1 MVKQMVKQMRK
12 LSCRLLLAALC
23 LSSQIQAATQ
33 LKASVDKNPA
43 MYGEAIMLQLVLDE
57 KVDAGALDFAV
68 LEADFRV
75 TGPSVSQS
83 MQIIN
88 GQSSQSTSWQL
99 SLFPRRTGSLLIP
112 AFKVGNLSSDPIRI
126 EVQPASQAQG
136 KGAELFLQNSFSSAT
151 VHVQQMLYYEIK
163 IYFKGELQRGNLSQP
178 ELPGADVEQV
188 GKDVENSEIVNGERY
203 QTITRRYSVI
213 PQKSGALSLKPPFF
227 NGEMIDRDN
236 SRYDYFA
243 RTKAVSAEGQ
253 PLQLE
258 VRPIPDG
265 QQQNW
270 LASELVAMNDE
281 WNPAGLTLVQG
292 EPVTRTITLTAMDL
306 ADHQLPDLQLGTVPG
321 AKIYPEQ
328 PQSRKAER
336 KGRIVAQKVFSYAI
350 IADKAG
356 TLTLPEVRVRW
367 WNTKTNQPDEAVLS
381 AVTLQVEP
389 NPQQPQQS
397 DPVAAAETSAP
408 DAAAT
413 APVSDW
419 YFSYSSWLLLGVWL
433 LTLAAWA
440 LSMRRADGDGDG
452 DDQTTQPRAVS
463 SSDVRF
469 NSRKLK
475 QACQQHDA
483 SQAREQLLRWAQQ
496 LIAPDIESLADILR
510 HLPDGAL
517 KTQIQQLS
525 YQGYQ
530 RAGVQWQG
538 QALLEAWA
546 HFHHQPAVTAPGLT
560 PLYPRG

>member
-1 MVKQMVKQMRK
+1 MVNQMVNQMVKFAG
-12 LSCRLLLAALC
+12 RLLVLMLC
-23 LSSQIQAATQ
+23 LSSQVQAATQ

-57 KVDAGALDFAV
+57 KVDAGAIDFAS

-99 SLFPRRTGSLLIP
+99 SLFPRRTGTLTIP
-112 AFKVGNLSSDPIRI
+112 AFQLGALSSEPISL
-126 EVQPASQAQG
+126 EVQPASQASG
-136 KGAELFLQNSFSSAT
+136 KGAELFLQNSFSSDT

-178 ELPGADVEQV
+178 ELAGADVEQV
-188 GKDVENSEIVNGERY
+188 GKDIENSEIVNGERY

-213 PQKSGALSLKPPFF
+213 PQKSGTLTLNPPFF

-253 PLQLE
+253 ALSLQ
-258 VRPIPDG
+258 VKPIPDG

-270 LASELVAMNDE
+270 LASELVALTEE
-281 WNPAGLTLVQG
+281 WNPAGDQLVQG
-292 EPVTRTITLTAMDL
+292 EPVTRTITLTALDL
-306 ADHQLPDLQLGTVPG
+306 ADNQLPDLQLGTVAG

-356 TLTLPEVRVRW
+356 SLTLPEVRVRW

-381 AVTLQVEP
+381 AVTLQVAP
-389 NPQQPQQS
+389 NPQQ
-397 DPVAAAETSAP
+397 VAQPEP
-408 DAAAT
+408 AAT
-413 APVSDW
+413 TTSTADRIPPAYVSDW
-419 YFSYSSWLLLGVWL
+419 HFSYSSWLLLSLWL
-433 LTLAAWA
+433 LTLAAWGLWA
-440 LSMRRADGDGDG
+440 MAA
-452 DDQTTQPRAVS
+452 PRAAKHDNTNLPRS
-463 SSDVRF
+463 TAGSELRF

-483 SQAREQLLRWAQQ
+483 ALAREQLLRWAQQ
-496 LIAPDIESLADILR
+496 LIDANIESLTDLVQ

-530 RAGVQWQG
+530 PAGVQWQG

-546 HFHHQPAVTAPGLT
+546 HFHHQPAASGEGLA

>member
-1 MVKQMVKQMRK
+1 MVNQMVNQMVK
-12 LSCRLLLAALC
+12 LAGRLLLLTLC
-23 LSSQIQAATQ
+23 LLSQVQAATQ

-57 KVDAGALDFAV
+57 KVDAGAIDFAS

-83 MQIIN
+83 MQIVN

-99 SLFPRRTGSLLIP
+99 SLFPRRTGSLTIP
-112 AFKVGNLSSDPIRI
+112 AFQLGALRSEPISL
-126 EVQPASQAQG
+126 EVQPASQTSG
-136 KGAELFLQNSFSSAT
+136 KGAELFLQNSFSSES

-178 ELPGADVEQV
+178 ELAGADVEQV
-188 GKDVENSEIVNGERY
+188 GKDIENSEIVNGERY

-213 PQKSGALSLKPPFF
+213 PQKSGTLTLNPPFF

-253 PLQLE
+253 PLTLQ
-258 VRPIPDG
+258 VKSIPDG

-270 LASELVAMNDE
+270 LASELVALTEE
-281 WNPAGLTLVQG
+281 WNPAGDQLVQG
-292 EPVTRTITLTAMDL
+292 EPVTRTITLTALDL
-306 ADHQLPDLQLGTVPG
+306 ADNQLPDLQLGTVAG

-356 TLTLPEVRVRW
+356 SLTLPEVRVRW

-381 AVTLQVEP
+381 AVTLQVAA
-389 NPQQPQQS
+389 NPQQVQQAE
-397 DPVAAAETSAP
+397 PTAAITT
-408 DAAAT
+408 AADRTPA
-413 APVSDW
+413 AQISDW
-419 YFSYSSWLLLGVWL
+419 HFSYSSWLLLGLWL
-433 LTLAAWA
+433 LTLAAWGLWA
-440 LSMRRADGDGDG
+440 IAATRAAQNDNTNLPR
-452 DDQTTQPRAVS
+452 TTGGS
-463 SSDVRF
+463 ELRF

-483 SQAREQLLRWAQQ
+483 ALAREQLLRWAQQ
-496 LIAPDIESLADILR
+496 LIDANIESLSDLVQQ
-510 HLPDGAL
+510 LPDGAL
-517 KTQIQQLS
+517 KTHIQQLS

-530 RAGVQWQG
+530 PAGMQWQG

-546 HFHHQPAVTAPGLT
+546 HFHHQPEKNAEGLA

>member
-1 MVKQMVKQMRK
+1 MVK
-12 LSCRLLLAALC
+12 LCSRLLLFAMC
-23 LSSQIQAATQ
+23 LLGQVQAATQ

-43 MYGEAIMLQLVLDE
+43 MYGEAVILQLMLDE
-57 KVDAGALDFAV
+57 KVDAGAIDFAV

-75 TGPSVSQS
+75 SGPSVSQS

-99 SLFPRRTGSLLIP
+99 SLFPRRTGTLTIP
-112 AFKVGNLSSDPIRI
+112 AFTAGGQSSQPIHL
-126 EVQPASQAQG
+126 EVLPASQAAG
-136 KGAELFLQNSFSSAT
+136 KGAELFLENSFSANT

-178 ELPGADVEQV
+178 EIAGADVEQV

-213 PQKSGALSLKPPFF
+213 PQKSGHLTLTAPFF

-253 PLQLE
+253 ALQLD
-258 VRPIPDG
+258 VQPIPDG

-270 LASELVAMNDE
+270 LASELVALTEE
-281 WNPAGLTLVQG
+281 WTPATPQLVQG

-306 ADHQLPDLQLGTVPG
+306 ADNQLPDLQLGSVTG

-336 KGRIVAQKVFSYAI
+336 NGRIVAQKVFSYAI

-367 WNTKTNQPDEAVLS
+367 WNTKTNQPDEAVLA
-381 AVTLQVEP
+381 AVTLQVQP
-389 NPQQPQQS
+389 NPQQMPAP
-397 DPVAAAETSAP
+397 DPVAT
-408 DAAAT
+408 AAT
-413 APVSDW
+413 ATVVAAPPAHSDW
-419 YFSYSSWLLLGVWL
+419 YFSYSSWLLLFLWL
-433 LTLAAWA
+433 STLLLWFWRSQRPATPQP
-440 LSMRRADGDGDG
+440 LSDSAKHAD
-452 DDQTTQPRAVS
+452 S
-463 SSDVRF
+463 EVRF

-475 QACQQHDA
+475 QACQQNDA
-483 SQAREQLLRWAQQ
+483 SQVRQQLLRWAQQ
-496 LIAPDIESLADILR
+496 LLDAEIESLSDIVQR
-510 HLPDGAL
+510 LPDGAL
-517 KTQIQQLS
+517 KTQIRQLS

-530 RAGVQWQG
+530 PAGSSWHG
-538 QALLEAWA
+538 QPLLEAWA
-546 HFHHQPAVTAPGLT
+546 HFHHQPQTSKAGLA
-560 PLYPRG
+560 PLYPRR

>member
-1 MVKQMVKQMRK
+1 MLK
-12 LSCRLLLAALC
+12 LCKRLLLLALC
-23 LSSQIQAATQ
+23 LVSPVHAATQ

-43 MYGEAIMLQLVLDE
+43 MYGEAIILQLQLDE
-57 KVDAGALDFAV
+57 KVDAGVLDFAA

-75 TGPSVSQS
+75 SGPSVSQS
-83 MQIIN
+83 MQIVN

-99 SLFPRRTGSLLIP
+99 SLFPRRTGTLTIP
-112 AFKVGNLSSDPIRI
+112 TFSVGALSSEPIKI

-136 KGAELFLQNSFSSAT
+136 QGAELFLQNSFST
-151 VHVQQMLYYEIK
+151 DQVHVQQMLYYEIK

-178 ELPGADVEQV
+178 ELAGADVEQV
-188 GKDVENSEIVNGERY
+188 GKDVEGSEIVNGERY
-203 QTITRRYSVI
+203 QTITRRYSVV
-213 PQKSGALSLKPPFF
+213 PQKSGDLTLNAPFF

-253 PLQLE
+253 PITLQ
-258 VRPIPDG
+258 VKPIPDG
-265 QQQNW
+265 QQQAW
-270 LASELVAMNDE
+270 LASELVALTDE
-281 WNPAGLTLVQG
+281 WNPAGQNLVQG

-306 ADHQLPDLQLGTVPG
+306 ADHQLPDLQLGTVAG

-367 WNTKTNQPDEAVLS
+367 WNTKTNQPDEAVLA
-381 AVTLQVEP
+381 AVTLQVTA
-389 NPQQPQQS
+389 NPQQPATT
-397 DPVAAAETSAP
+397 AALSVP
-408 DAAAT
+408 T
-413 APVSDW
+413 APVAVQHPVSAW
-419 YFSYSSWLLLGVWL
+419 QFTYTTWLFLGLWL
-433 LTLAAWA
+433 LTAALWLVSA
-440 LSMRRADGDGDG
+440 ARRRPPK
-452 DDQTTQPRAVS
+452 QPQSVAS
-463 SSDVRF
+463 SEVRF

-483 SQAREQLLRWAQQ
+483 AVAREQLLRWAQQ
-496 LIAPDIESLADILR
+496 LIAPNIDSLADILR

-517 KTQIQQLS
+517 KSQIQQLS

-530 RAGVQWQG
+530 PAGSEWQG
-538 QALLEAWA
+538 LALFEAWA
-546 HFHHQPAVTAPGLT
+546 HFHHQHPSTASGLA
-560 PLYPRG
+560 PLYPQSS

>member
-1 MVKQMVKQMRK
+1 MVNQMVNQLVK
-12 LSCRLLLAALC
+12 LTGRLLLLTLC
-23 LSSQIQAATQ
+23 LISQVQAATQ

-43 MYGEAIMLQLVLDE
+43 MYGEAIMLQLMLDE
-57 KVDAGALDFAV
+57 KVDAGAIDFAS

-83 MQIIN
+83 MQIVN

-99 SLFPRRTGSLLIP
+99 SLFPRRTGTLIIP
-112 AFKVGNLSSDPIRI
+112 AFQIGTISSEPISL
-126 EVQPASQAQG
+126 EVQPASQASG
-136 KGAELFLQNSFSSAT
+136 KGAELFLQNSFSSDT

-178 ELPGADVEQV
+178 ELAGADVEQV
-188 GKDVENSEIVNGERY
+188 GKDIENSEIVNGERY

-213 PQKSGALSLKPPFF
+213 PQKSGTLTLNPPFF

-243 RTKAVSAEGQ
+243 RTKAVSAEGEALS
-253 PLQLE
+253 LQ
-258 VRPIPDG
+258 VKPIPDG

-270 LASELVAMNDE
+270 LASELVALSDE
-281 WNPAGLTLVQG
+281 WNPAGDQLVQG
-292 EPVTRTITLTAMDL
+292 EPVTRTITLTALDL
-306 ADHQLPDLQLGTVPG
+306 ADNQLPDLQLGTVAG

-356 TLTLPEVRVRW
+356 SLTLPEVRVRW
-367 WNTKTNQPDEAVLS
+367 WNTKTNQPDEAVLN
-381 AVTLQVEP
+381 AVTLQVAP
-389 NPQQPQQS
+389 NPQQVPQ
-397 DPVAAAETSAP
+397 PEP
-408 DAAAT
+408 AAT
-413 APVSDW
+413 STNTVTDSLPPTQISDW
-419 YFSYSSWLLLGVWL
+419 HFSYSSWLLLGLWL
-433 LTLAAWA
+433 LTLVAWGWWA
-440 LSMRRADGDGDG
+440 ISAPHDVRNDKISE
-452 DDQTTQPRAVS
+452 PRATS
-463 SSDVRF
+463 ASELRF

-483 SQAREQLLRWAQQ
+483 ALAREQLLRWAQQ
-496 LIAPDIESLADILR
+496 LINANIESLADLVQ

-530 RAGVQWQG
+530 PAGVQWQG

-546 HFHHQPAVTAPGLT
+546 HFHHQPGTTAEGLA
-560 PLYPRG
+560 PLYPRS

>member
-1 MVKQMVKQMRK
+1 MVNQMVNQMVK
-12 LSCRLLLAALC
+12 LAGRLLLLTLC
-23 LSSQIQAATQ
+23 LISQVQAATQ

-57 KVDAGALDFAV
+57 KVDAGAIDFAS

-83 MQIIN
+83 MQIVN

-99 SLFPRRTGSLLIP
+99 SLFPRRTGTLAIP
-112 AFKVGNLSSDPIRI
+112 AFQIGALSSEPISL
-126 EVQPASQAQG
+126 EVQPASQASG
-136 KGAELFLQNSFSSAT
+136 KGAELFLQNSFSSES

-178 ELPGADVEQV
+178 ELAGADVEQV
-188 GKDVENSEIVNGERY
+188 GKDIENSEIVNGERY

-213 PQKSGALSLKPPFF
+213 PQKSGTLTLNPPFF

-253 PLQLE
+253 ALSLQ
-258 VRPIPDG
+258 VMPIPDG

-270 LASELVAMNDE
+270 LASELVALTEE
-281 WNPAGLTLVQG
+281 WNPAGDQLIQG
-292 EPVTRTITLTAMDL
+292 EPVTRTITLTALDL
-306 ADHQLPDLQLGTVPG
+306 ADNQLPDLQLGTVAG

-356 TLTLPEVRVRW
+356 SLTLPEVRVRW

-381 AVTLQVEP
+381 AVTLQVAP
-389 NPQQPQQS
+389 NPQAVSQPE
-397 DPVAAAETSAP
+397 PAATTTTSADRVQP
-408 DAAAT
+408 T
-413 APVSDW
+413 QVSDW
-419 YFSYSSWLLLGVWL
+419 HFSYSSWLLLSLWL
-433 LTLAAWA
+433 LTLAAWGLWA
-440 LSMRRADGDGDG
+440 MAAPRTAEHDNTKLPR
-452 DDQTTQPRAVS
+452 TTAGS
-463 SSDVRF
+463 ELRF

-483 SQAREQLLRWAQQ
+483 ALAREQLLRWAQQ
-496 LIAPDIESLADILR
+496 LISANIESLTDLVQ

-530 RAGVQWQG
+530 PAGAQWQG

-546 HFHHQPAVTAPGLT
+546 HFHHQPVTTAEGLA

>member
-1 MVKQMVKQMRK
+1 MVNQMVK
-12 LSCRLLLAALC
+12 LAGRLLLLTLC
-23 LSSQIQAATQ
+23 LSSQVQAATQ

-43 MYGEAIMLQLVLDE
+43 MYGEAIMLQLQLDE
-57 KVDAGALDFAV
+57 KVDAGAIDFAS

-83 MQIIN
+83 MQIVN

-99 SLFPRRTGSLLIP
+99 SLYPRRTGTLTIP
-112 AFKVGNLSSDPIRI
+112 AFQIGALSSDPISL
-126 EVQPASQAQG
+126 EVQPASQASG
-136 KGAELFLQNSFSSAT
+136 KGAELFLQNTFSNES

-178 ELPGADVEQV
+178 ELAGADVEQV
-188 GKDVENSEIVNGERY
+188 GKDIENSEIVNGERY

-213 PQKSGALSLKPPFF
+213 PQKSGSLTLNPPFF

-253 PLQLE
+253 PLTLQ
-258 VRPIPDG
+258 VKPIPDG

-270 LASELVAMNDE
+270 LASELVALSEE
-281 WNPAGLTLVQG
+281 WTPTGDQLVQG
-292 EPVTRTITLTAMDL
+292 EPVTRTITLTALDL
-306 ADHQLPDLQLGTVPG
+306 ADNQLPDLQLGSVAG

-356 TLTLPEVRVRW
+356 SLTLPEVRVRW

-381 AVTLQVEP
+381 AVTLQVAA
-389 NPQQPQQS
+389 NPQQVQQAE
-397 DPVAAAETSAP
+397 PAALTTTTGDRIQPE
-408 DAAAT
+408 
-413 APVSDW
+413 PVSNW
-419 YFSYSSWLLLGVWL
+419 HFSYSSWLLLSLWL
-433 LTLAAWA
+433 LTLAAWGLWA
-440 LSMRRADGDGDG
+440 IAASRTASIDNSSLPR
-452 DDQTTQPRAVS
+452 TTGGS
-463 SSDVRF
+463 ELRF

-475 QACQQHDA
+475 QACQQNDA
-483 SQAREQLLRWAQQ
+483 TLAREQLLRWAQQ
-496 LIAPDIESLADILR
+496 LIDAKIESLADLVQQ
-510 HLPDGAL
+510 LPDGAL

-530 RAGVQWQG
+530 PAGVQWQG
-538 QALLEAWA
+538 HALLEAWA
-546 HFHHQPAVTAPGLT
+546 HFHHQPAANAEGLT

>member
-1 MVKQMVKQMRK
+1 MVNQMVK
-12 LSCRLLLAALC
+12 LAGRLLLLTLC
-23 LSSQIQAATQ
+23 LLSQVQAATQ

-57 KVDAGALDFAV
+57 KVDAGAIDFAS

-83 MQIIN
+83 MQIVN

-99 SLFPRRTGSLLIP
+99 SLFPRRTGSLTIP
-112 AFKVGNLSSDPIRI
+112 AFQLGALRSEPISL
-126 EVQPASQAQG
+126 EVQPASQTSG
-136 KGAELFLQNSFSSAT
+136 KGAELFLQNSFSSES

-178 ELPGADVEQV
+178 ELAGADVEQV
-188 GKDVENSEIVNGERY
+188 GKDIENSEIVNGERY

-213 PQKSGALSLKPPFF
+213 PQKSGTLTLNPPFF

-253 PLQLE
+253 PLTLQ
-258 VRPIPDG
+258 VKSIPDG

-270 LASELVAMNDE
+270 LASELVALTEE
-281 WNPAGLTLVQG
+281 WNPAGDQLVQG
-292 EPVTRTITLTAMDL
+292 EPVTRTITLTALDL
-306 ADHQLPDLQLGTVPG
+306 ADNQLPDLQLGTVAG

-356 TLTLPEVRVRW
+356 SLTLPEVRVRW

-381 AVTLQVEP
+381 AVTLQVAA
-389 NPQQPQQS
+389 NPQQVQQAE
-397 DPVAAAETSAP
+397 PTAAITT
-408 DAAAT
+408 AADRTPA
-413 APVSDW
+413 AQISDW
-419 YFSYSSWLLLGVWL
+419 HFSYSSWLLLGLWL
-433 LTLAAWA
+433 LTLAAWGLWA
-440 LSMRRADGDGDG
+440 IAATRAAQNDNTNLPR
-452 DDQTTQPRAVS
+452 TTGGS
-463 SSDVRF
+463 ELRF

-483 SQAREQLLRWAQQ
+483 ALAREQLLRWAQQ
-496 LIAPDIESLADILR
+496 LIDANIESLSDLVQQ
-510 HLPDGAL
+510 LPDGAL
-517 KTQIQQLS
+517 KTHIQQLS

-530 RAGVQWQG
+530 PAGMQWQG

-546 HFHHQPAVTAPGLT
+546 HFHHQPEKNAEGLA

>member
-1 MVKQMVKQMRK
+1 MVK
-12 LSCRLLLAALC
+12 LAGRLLLLTLC
-23 LSSQIQAATQ
+23 LISQVQAATQ

-57 KVDAGALDFAV
+57 KVDAGAIDFAS

-83 MQIIN
+83 MQIVN

-99 SLFPRRTGSLLIP
+99 SLFPRRTGTLTIP
-112 AFKVGNLSSDPIRI
+112 AFQIGALSSEPISL
-126 EVQPASQAQG
+126 EVQPASQASG
-136 KGAELFLQNSFSSAT
+136 KGAELFLQNSFSSES

-178 ELPGADVEQV
+178 ELAGADVEQV
-188 GKDVENSEIVNGERY
+188 GKDIENSEIVNGERY

-213 PQKSGALSLKPPFF
+213 PQKSGTLTLNPPFF

-253 PLQLE
+253 ALSLQ
-258 VRPIPDG
+258 VKPIPDG

-270 LASELVAMNDE
+270 LASELVALTEE
-281 WNPAGLTLVQG
+281 WNPAGDQLIQG
-292 EPVTRTITLTAMDL
+292 EPVTRTITLTALDL
-306 ADHQLPDLQLGTVPG
+306 ADNQLPDLQLGTVAG

-356 TLTLPEVRVRW
+356 SLTLPEVRVRW

-381 AVTLQVEP
+381 AVTLQVAP
-389 NPQQPQQS
+389 NPQAVSQPE
-397 DPVAAAETSAP
+397 PAATTTTSADRVQP
-408 DAAAT
+408 T
-413 APVSDW
+413 QVSDW
-419 YFSYSSWLLLGVWL
+419 HFSYSSWLLLSLWL
-433 LTLAAWA
+433 LTLAAWGLWA
-440 LSMRRADGDGDG
+440 MAAPRTAERDNTKLPR
-452 DDQTTQPRAVS
+452 TTAGS
-463 SSDVRF
+463 ELRF

-483 SQAREQLLRWAQQ
+483 ALAREQLLRWAQQ
-496 LIAPDIESLADILR
+496 LISANIESLTDLVQ

-530 RAGVQWQG
+530 PAGAQWQG

-546 HFHHQPAVTAPGLT
+546 HFHHQPVTTAEGLA

>member
-1 MVKQMVKQMRK
+1 MVNQMVNQMVK
-12 LSCRLLLAALC
+12 LAGRLLLLTLC
-23 LSSQIQAATQ
+23 LSSQVQAATQ

-43 MYGEAIMLQLVLDE
+43 MYGEAIMLQLQLDE
-57 KVDAGALDFAV
+57 KVDAGAIDFAS

-83 MQIIN
+83 MQIVN

-99 SLFPRRTGSLLIP
+99 SLYPRRTGTLTIP
-112 AFKVGNLSSDPIRI
+112 AFQIGALSSDPISL
-126 EVQPASQAQG
+126 EVQPASQASG
-136 KGAELFLQNSFSSAT
+136 KGAELFLQNTFSSES

-178 ELPGADVEQV
+178 ELAGADVEQV
-188 GKDVENSEIVNGERY
+188 GKDIENSEIVNGERY

-213 PQKSGALSLKPPFF
+213 PQKSGTLTLNPPFF

-253 PLQLE
+253 PLTLQ
-258 VRPIPDG
+258 VKPIPDG

-270 LASELVAMNDE
+270 LASELVALSEE
-281 WNPAGLTLVQG
+281 WTPAGDQLVQG
-292 EPVTRTITLTAMDL
+292 EPVTRTITLTALDL
-306 ADHQLPDLQLGTVPG
+306 ADNQLPDLQLGSVAG

-356 TLTLPEVRVRW
+356 SLTLPEVRVRW

-381 AVTLQVEP
+381 AVTLQVAV
-389 NPQQPQQS
+389 NPQQVEQAE
-397 DPVAAAETSAP
+397 PVALTTTTSDSIQAES
-408 DAAAT
+408 
-413 APVSDW
+413 VSNW
-419 YFSYSSWLLLGVWL
+419 HFSYSSWLMLGLWL
-433 LTLAAWA
+433 LTLAAWGLWA
-440 LSMRRADGDGDG
+440 IAAPRTAS
-452 DDQTTQPRAVS
+452 DDNASLPHKKGS
-463 SSDVRF
+463 SELRF

-475 QACQQHDA
+475 QACQQNDA
-483 SQAREQLLRWAQQ
+483 TLAREQLLRWAQQ
-496 LIAPDIESLADILR
+496 LIHANIESLADLVQQ
-510 HLPDGAL
+510 LPDGAL
-517 KTQIQQLS
+517 KTQIQLLS

-530 RAGVQWQG
+530 PAGVQWQG
-538 QALLEAWA
+538 HALLEAWA
-546 HFHHQPAVTAPGLT
+546 HFHHQPAANAEGLT

>member
-1 MVKQMVKQMRK
+1 MVNQMVK
-12 LSCRLLLAALC
+12 LAGLLLLFTLC
-23 LSSQIQAATQ
+23 LSSQTQAATQ

-43 MYGEAIMLQLVLDE
+43 MYGEAIMLQLQLDE
-57 KVDAGALDFAV
+57 KVDAGAIDFAS

-83 MQIIN
+83 MQIVN

-99 SLFPRRTGSLLIP
+99 SLFPRRTGTLTIP
-112 AFKVGNLSSDPIRI
+112 AFQIGALSSEPISL
-126 EVQPASQAQG
+126 EVQPASQASG
-136 KGAELFLQNSFSSAT
+136 KGAELFLQNSFSSES

-178 ELPGADVEQV
+178 ELAGADVEQV
-188 GKDVENSEIVNGERY
+188 GKDIENSEIVNGERY

-213 PQKSGALSLKPPFF
+213 PQKSGTLTLNPPFF

-253 PLQLE
+253 TLSLQ
-258 VRPIPDG
+258 VKPIPDG

-270 LASELVAMNDE
+270 LASELVALSEE
-281 WNPAGLTLVQG
+281 WTPAGDQLVQG
-292 EPVTRTITLTAMDL
+292 EPVTRTITLTALDL
-306 ADHQLPDLQLGTVPG
+306 ADNQLPDLQLGSVAG

-356 TLTLPEVRVRW
+356 SLTLPEVRVRW

-381 AVTLQVEP
+381 AVTLQVAP
-389 NPQQPQQS
+389 NPQQVQQPEPAATS
-397 DPVAAAETSAP
+397 INPVADSMPPTQI
-408 DAAAT
+408 
-413 APVSDW
+413 SDW
-419 YFSYSSWLLLGVWL
+419 HFTYSSWLLLGLWL
-433 LTLAAWA
+433 LTLIGWVFWA
-440 LSMRRADGDGDG
+440 LSVPRSARPDNKA
-452 DDQTTQPRAVS
+452 QPRSAS
-463 SSDVRF
+463 ASELRF

-483 SQAREQLLRWAQQ
+483 ALAREQLLRWAQQ
-496 LIAPDIESLADILR
+496 LIDANIESLADLVQ

-530 RAGVQWQG
+530 PAGVQWQG
-538 QALLEAWA
+538 LALLEAWA
-546 HFHHQPAVTAPGLT
+546 HFHHQPATAAAGLA